1 MSRARTFADLAT
13 ASETGSL
20 ASPNMIING
29 DMAVAQRATSAT
41 GLGASTGYHTVD
53 RFVTEFTTS
62 GRMTQSQAAI
72 TDLAGFKYALK
83 CDCTTADTSVDAA
96 EYTLINQRME
106 GYTVNGLASGT
117 SSAKKSTVS
126 FYVKGNA
133 SATYVLE
140 LIKAGDRHINK
151 TFSVTTSWSRVSITF
166 DGDTTTQLAQ
176 DNTQELSVNI
186 WLHAGSNY
194 TSGSLQTS
202 WGSYVAAN
210 RAVGISSFFD
220 STDREIFIT
229 GWQYELGE
237 VATPFKHE
245 TFGDNLARC
254 QRYYFQI
261 GPYPSSSGYGYLGTF
276 ATADSNSGFTLVDF
290 PVYMRAEPTF
300 SSSGTASDYSLY
312 ITNAHKA
319 GSGGFSAANGDTLKH
334 MSVYSEHSGGTTAGQ
349 VGHLTTA
356 NNNTDAFL
364 GFSAEL

>member
-1 MSRARTFADLAT
+1 
-13 ASETGSL
+13 
-20 ASPNMIING
+20 
-29 DMAVAQRATSAT
+29 
-41 GLGASTGYHTVD
+41 
-53 RFVTEFTTS
+53 
-62 GRMTQSQAAI
+62 MTQSQAAI
-72 TDLAGFKYALK
+72 TDLPGFKYALK

-106 GYTVNGLASGT
+106 GYTVSGLASGT

-133 SATYVLE
+133 SATYVVE

-186 WLHAGSNY
+186 WIHAGSNY

-202 WGSYVAAN
+202 WGAYTAAN

-220 STDREIFIT
+220 STNRELFIT
-229 GWQYELGE
+229 GMQYELGE

-254 QRYYFQI
+254 QRYYHKI
-261 GPYPSSSGYGYLGTF
+261 D
-276 ATADSNSGFTLVDF
+276 ATVAYTRYAVGQAESTTQAEVYYEH
-290 PVYMRAEPTF
+290 PVEMRAKPTLGQT
-300 SSSGTASDYSLY
+300 GTASNYAVY
-312 ITNAHKA
+312 QNAGVIACSAVPQINSAQTKKM
-319 GSGGFSAANGDTLKH
+319 GVINPTVSSGMTQGEALIFLS
-334 MSVYSEHSGGTTAGQ
+334 
-349 VGHLTTA
+349 
-356 NNNTDAFL
+356 NNNTD
-364 GFSAEL
+364 SYIEYIAEL

>member
-29 DMAVAQRATSAT
+29 DMSVAQRATSAS
-41 GLGASTGYHTVD
+41 GIGASTGYHTVD

-72 TDLAGFKYALK
+72 TDLPGFKYALK

-106 GYTVNGLASGT
+106 GYTVSGLASGT

-133 SATYVLE
+133 SATYVVE

-186 WLHAGSNY
+186 WIHAGSNY

-202 WGSYVAAN
+202 WGAYTAAN

-220 STDREIFIT
+220 STDRELFIT
-229 GWQYELGE
+229 GMQYELGE
-237 VATPFKHE
+237 VATPYKHE
-245 TFGDNLARC
+245 NFADNLKRC
-254 QRYYFQI
+254 KRYFIKFSDSANYAI
-261 GPYPSSSGYGYLGTF
+261 GAAEDSTRGIFAFPAPDMRTNPTGTQGTLTLGGGIGSPPAVTAISSVTNSGHGLDLLLTVGSGLT
-276 ATADSNSGFTLVDF
+276 AKNALRIRAADSASVL
-290 PVYMRAEPTF
+290 TF
-300 SSSGTASDYSLY
+300 D
-312 ITNAHKA
+312 
-319 GSGGFSAANGDTLKH
+319 
-334 MSVYSEHSGGTTAGQ
+334 
-349 VGHLTTA
+349 
-356 NNNTDAFL
+356 
-364 GFSAEL
+364 AEL

>member
-1 MSRARTFADLAT
+1 MSKAAELA
-13 ASETGSL
+13 ALIGSQSSL
-20 ASPNMIING
+20 TNRNMIING

-106 GYTVNGLASGT
+106 GYTVNRLASGT
-117 SSAKKSTVS
+117 SSAKSSTVS

-133 SATYVLE
+133 NATYVVE
-140 LIKAGDRHINK
+140 LLKAGDRHINK

-186 WLHAGSNY
+186 WIHAGSNY

-202 WGSYVAAN
+202 WGAYTAAN

-220 STDREIFIT
+220 STDRELFIT
-229 GWQYELGE
+229 GMQYELGE
-237 VATPFKHE
+237 VATPFEHE
-245 TFGDNLARC
+245 TFADNLAKC
-254 QRYYFQI
+254 QRYFYKYISNHDYGPLGANGMQI
-261 GPYPSSSGYGYLGTF
+261 NTNSSSGVMYQGQHPVTMRTGPTMAYGGSWNAEV
-276 ATADSNSGFTLVDF
+276 ATGNGS
-290 PVYMRAEPTF
+290 F
-300 SSSGTASDYSLY
+300 SL
-312 ITNAHKA
+312 A
-319 GSGGFSAANGDTLKH
+319 GSVRSSDLFWQSQEAIGDGGANGYAAI
-334 MSVYSEHSGGTTAGQ
+334 VYASGDD
-349 VGHLTTA
+349 
-356 NNNTDAFL
+356 DAFL
-364 GFSAEL
+364 SGDAEF

>member
-13 ASETGSL
+13 ASEAGSL

-29 DMAVAQRATSAT
+29 DMAVAQRATSAS
-41 GLGASTGYHTVD
+41 GIGASTGYHTVD

-72 TDLAGFKYALK
+72 TDLPGFKYALK

-106 GYTVNGLASGT
+106 GYTVSGLASGT

-133 SATYVLE
+133 SATYVVE

-186 WLHAGSNY
+186 WIHAGSNY

-202 WGSYVAAN
+202 WGAYTAAN

-220 STDREIFIT
+220 STDRELFIT
-229 GWQYELGE
+229 GMQYELGE

-245 TFGDNLARC
+245 TFGENLSRC
-254 QRYYFQI
+254 QRYYHKIQ
-261 GPYPSSSGYGYLGTF
+261 
-276 ATADSNSGFTLVDF
+276 ATVAYTRYATGQAENTTQGEVYYEH
-290 PVYMRAEPTF
+290 PVEMRAKPTLGQT
-300 SSSGTASDYSLY
+300 GTASNYAVY
-312 ITNAHKA
+312 QNAGVIALSTVPAINSAQTKKM
-319 GSGGFSAANGDTLKH
+319 GVMNTTVSSGMTQGEALVFLS
-334 MSVYSEHSGGTTAGQ
+334 
-349 VGHLTTA
+349 
-356 NNNTDAFL
+356 NNNTD
-364 GFSAEL
+364 SYIEYIAEL

>member
-13 ASETGSL
+13 ASEAGSL

-29 DMAVAQRATSAT
+29 DMAVAQRATSASDI
-41 GLGASTGYHTVD
+41 GASTRYHTVD

-72 TDLAGFKYALK
+72 TYLPGFKYALK

-106 GYTVNGLASGT
+106 GYTVSGLASGT
-117 SSAKKSTVS
+117 SSAKSSTVS

-133 SATYVLE
+133 SATYVVE

-186 WLHAGSNY
+186 WIHAGSNY

-202 WGSYVAAN
+202 WGAYTAAN

-220 STDREIFIT
+220 STDRELFIT
-229 GWQYELGE
+229 GMQYELGE
-237 VATPFKHE
+237 VATPFEHE
-245 TFGDNLARC
+245 TFADNLAKC
-254 QRYYFQI
+254 QRYFYKYISNHDYGPLGANGMQI
-261 GPYPSSSGYGYLGTF
+261 NTNSSSGVMYQGQHPVTMRTGPTMAYGGSWNAEV
-276 ATADSNSGFTLVDF
+276 ATGNGS
-290 PVYMRAEPTF
+290 F
-300 SSSGTASDYSLY
+300 SL
-312 ITNAHKA
+312 A
-319 GSGGFSAANGDTLKH
+319 GSVRSSDLFWQSQEAIGDGGANGYAAI
-334 MSVYSEHSGGTTAGQ
+334 VYASGDD
-349 VGHLTTA
+349 
-356 NNNTDAFL
+356 DAFL
-364 GFSAEL
+364 SGDAEL

>member
-1 MSRARTFADLAT
+1 MSKAAELA
-13 ASETGSL
+13 ALIGSQSSL
-20 ASPNMIING
+20 TNRNMIING

-72 TDLAGFKYALK
+72 TDLPGFNYALK

-106 GYTVNGLASGT
+106 GYTVNRLASGT
-117 SSAKKSTVS
+117 SSAKSSTVS

-133 SATYVLE
+133 SATYVVE

-186 WLHAGSNY
+186 WIHAGSNY

-202 WGSYVAAN
+202 WGAYTAAN

-220 STDREIFIT
+220 STDRELFIT
-229 GWQYELGE
+229 GMQYELGE
-237 VATPFKHE
+237 VATPYKHE
-245 TFGDNLARC
+245 SYGDNLKRC
-254 QRYYFQI
+254 KRYFIKYSDSANYAI
-261 GPYPSSSGYGYLGTF
+261 GAAEDTTRGIFAFPAPDMRAVPTGTQGTLTLGGGIGSPPAVTAISSVTNSGHGLDLLLTVGSGLTAKNALRF
-276 ATADSNSGFTLVDF
+276 RAADS
-290 PVYMRAEPTF
+290 
-300 SSSGTASDYSLY
+300 AS
-312 ITNAHKA
+312 
-319 GSGGFSAANGDTLKH
+319 
-334 MSVYSEHSGGTTAGQ
+334 
-349 VGHLTTA
+349 
-356 NNNTDAFL
+356 FL
-364 GFSAEL
+364 RFDAELS

>member
-1 MSRARTFADLAT
+1 MSKAAELA
-13 ASETGSL
+13 ALIGSQSSL
-20 ASPNMIING
+20 SNRNMIING
-29 DMAVAQRATSAT
+29 DMAVAQRSTSAS
-41 GLGASTGYHTVD
+41 GIGASTGYHTVD
-53 RFVTEFTTS
+53 RHHTEFTTS

-72 TDLAGFKYALK
+72 TDLPGFKYALK

-96 EYTLINQRME
+96 EYTLINHKME
-106 GYTVNGLASGT
+106 GYTVNRLASGT
-117 SSAKKSTVS
+117 SSAKSSTVS

-229 GWQYELGE
+229 GWQYELGQ
-237 VATPFKHE
+237 VATPFEHE
-245 TFGDNLARC
+245 SYGDNLAKC
-254 QRYYFQI
+254 QRYYQKTMTNGQGYTTGSQHI
-261 GPYPSSSGYGYLGTF
+261 GINNRYLVEMRAAATVTLAYDGGDQYNNLTGTPTVHRNRTDGYHAYQS
-276 ATADSNSGFTLVDF
+276 ANSGN
-290 PVYMRAEPTF
+290 YYYYYI
-300 SSSGTASDYSLY
+300 GTSD
-312 ITNAHKA
+312 
-319 GSGGFSAANGDTLKH
+319 
-334 MSVYSEHSGGTTAGQ
+334 
-349 VGHLTTA
+349 
-356 NNNTDAFL
+356 
-364 GFSAEL
+364 AEL

>member
-13 ASETGSL
+13 ASEAGSL

-29 DMAVAQRATSAT
+29 DMAVAQRATSAS
-41 GLGASTGYHTVD
+41 GLGASSGYHTVD
-53 RFVTEFTTS
+53 RHHTEFTTS
-62 GRMTQSQAAI
+62 GRMTQSQVAI
-72 TDLAGFKYALK
+72 TDLPGFKYALK

-96 EYTLINQRME
+96 EYTAINHRME

-133 SATYVLE
+133 SATYVVE

-151 TFSVTTSWSRVSITF
+151 TFSVTTSWNRVSITF

-202 WGSYVAAN
+202 WGAYTAAN

-220 STDREIFIT
+220 STDREFFIT
-229 GWQYELGE
+229 GWQYEVGE

-245 TFGDNLARC
+245 SYGDNLQRC
-254 QRYYFQI
+254 QRYFYKFISNHDYGPLGANGMQI
-261 GPYPSSSGYGYLGTF
+261 NTNSTSGVMYQGQHPITMRTGPSMAIGGNWTAEVATGAGALFALTGSVRSSDLFWQSQEPIPSSG
-276 ATADSNSGFTLVDF
+276 
-290 PVYMRAEPTF
+290 
-300 SSSGTASDYSLY
+300 ASDGAAAIVY
-312 ITNAHKA
+312 
-319 GSGGFSAANGDTLKH
+319 GSGDD
-334 MSVYSEHSGGTTAGQ
+334 
-349 VGHLTTA
+349 
-356 NNNTDAFL
+356 DAFL
-364 GFSAEL
+364 SGDAEL

>member
-1 MSRARTFADLAT
+1 MSKAAELA
-13 ASETGSL
+13 ALIGSQSSL
-20 ASPNMIING
+20 TNRNMIING

-106 GYTVNGLASGT
+106 GYTVNRLASGT
-117 SSAKKSTVS
+117 SSAKSSTVS

-133 SATYVLE
+133 SATYVVE

-186 WLHAGSNY
+186 WIHAGSNF

-202 WGSYVAAN
+202 WGAYTAAN

-220 STDREIFIT
+220 STDRELFIT
-229 GWQYELGE
+229 GMQYELGE
-237 VATPFKHE
+237 VATPFEHE
-245 TFGDNLARC
+245 TFGDNLQRC
-254 QRYYFQI
+254 QRYFYKYISNHDYGPLGANGMQI
-261 GPYPSSSGYGYLGTF
+261 NTNSTAGVMYQGQHPITMRTGPSMAVGGSWTCEVATGAGALFALTGSVRSSDLFWQSQEPIPSSG
-276 ATADSNSGFTLVDF
+276 
-290 PVYMRAEPTF
+290 
-300 SSSGTASDYSLY
+300 ASDGAAAIVY
-312 ITNAHKA
+312 A
-319 GSGGFSAANGDTLKH
+319 SGDD
-334 MSVYSEHSGGTTAGQ
+334 
-349 VGHLTTA
+349 
-356 NNNTDAFL
+356 DAFL
-364 GFSAEL
+364 SGDAEL

>member
-13 ASETGSL
+13 ASEAGSL

-29 DMAVAQRATSAT
+29 DMAVAQRATSAS
-41 GLGASTGYHTVD
+41 GIGASTGYHTVD

-72 TDLAGFKYALK
+72 TDLPGFKYALK

-106 GYTVNGLASGT
+106 GYTVSGLASGT

-133 SATYVLE
+133 SATYVVE

-186 WLHAGSNY
+186 WIHAGSNY

-202 WGSYVAAN
+202 WGAYTAAN

-220 STDREIFIT
+220 STNRELFIT
-229 GWQYELGE
+229 GMQYELGE

-254 QRYYFQI
+254 QRYYHKI
-261 GPYPSSSGYGYLGTF
+261 D
-276 ATADSNSGFTLVDF
+276 ATVAYTRYAVGQAESTTQAEVYYEH
-290 PVYMRAEPTF
+290 PVEMRAKPTLGQT
-300 SSSGTASDYSLY
+300 GTASNYAVY
-312 ITNAHKA
+312 QNAGVIALSTVPVINSAQTKKM
-319 GSGGFSAANGDTLKH
+319 GVINPTVSSGMTQGEALIFLS
-334 MSVYSEHSGGTTAGQ
+334 
-349 VGHLTTA
+349 
-356 NNNTDAFL
+356 NNNTD
-364 GFSAEL
+364 SYIEYIAEL

>member
-13 ASETGSL
+13 ASEAGSL

-53 RFVTEFTTS
+53 RFATEFTTS

-72 TDLAGFKYALK
+72 TDLPGFKYALK

-96 EYTLINQRME
+96 EYTLINHRME

-220 STDREIFIT
+220 STDRELFIT
-229 GWQYELGE
+229 GMQYELGE

-245 TFGDNLARC
+245 SYADNLARC
-254 QRYYFQI
+254 QRYFQI
-261 GPYPSSSGYGYLGTF
+261 
-276 ATADSNSGFTLVDF
+276 
-290 PVYMRAEPTF
+290 
-300 SSSGTASDYSLY
+300 SGTARTYGIVANQHTATTCYSNLRWWQLMRAAPTVTIGATSDYNVYNATENITISDIDAGQITANSCELY
-312 ITNAHKA
+312 ATTSSRTA
-319 GSGGFSAANGDTLKH
+319 GTATHINTNGDTTFWKAD
-334 MSVYSEHSGGTTAGQ
+334 SE
-349 VGHLTTA
+349 L
-356 NNNTDAFL
+356 
-364 GFSAEL
+364 

>member
-13 ASETGSL
+13 ASEEGSL

-72 TDLAGFKYALK
+72 TDLPGFKYALK

-106 GYTVNGLASGT
+106 GYTVSGLASGT

-133 SATYVLE
+133 SATYVVE

-186 WLHAGSNY
+186 WIHAGSNY
-194 TSGSLQTS
+194 TSGTLQTS
-202 WGSYVAAN
+202 WGAYTAAN

-220 STDREIFIT
+220 STDRELFIT
-229 GWQYELGE
+229 GMQYELGE

-245 TFGDNLARC
+245 TFGDNLLKC
-254 QRYYFQI
+254 QRYFFKPNTTNNFMGFLMAPDGNANDFVGAVNFPVEMRASPTATVTCLENGTDDTLGGI
-261 GPYPSSSGYGYLGTF
+261 SSGPDVNAVSVHFVRMTNDG
-276 ATADSNSGFTLVDF
+276 NSGRRGLGI
-290 PVYMRAEPTF
+290 R
-300 SSSGTASDYSLY
+300 
-312 ITNAHKA
+312 
-319 GSGGFSAANGDTLKH
+319 
-334 MSVYSEHSGGTTAGQ
+334 GQ
-349 VGHLTTA
+349 M
-356 NNNTDAFL
+356 D
-364 GFSAEL
+364 AEL

>member
-13 ASETGSL
+13 ASEAGSL

-29 DMAVAQRATSAT
+29 DMAVAQRATSAS
-41 GLGASTGYHTVD
+41 GIGASTGYHTVD

-72 TDLAGFKYALK
+72 TDLPGFKYALK

-106 GYTVNGLASGT
+106 GYTVSGLASGT

-133 SATYVLE
+133 SATYVVE

-186 WLHAGSNY
+186 WIHAGSNY

-202 WGSYVAAN
+202 WGAYTAAN

-220 STDREIFIT
+220 STNRELFIT
-229 GWQYELGE
+229 GMQYELGE

-254 QRYYFQI
+254 QRYYHKI
-261 GPYPSSSGYGYLGTF
+261 D
-276 ATADSNSGFTLVDF
+276 ATVAYTRYAVGQAESTTQAEVYYEH
-290 PVYMRAEPTF
+290 PVEMRAKPTLGQT
-300 SSSGTASDYSLY
+300 GTASNYAVY
-312 ITNAHKA
+312 QNAGVIACSAVPQINSAQTKKM
-319 GSGGFSAANGDTLKH
+319 GVINPTVSSGMTQGEALIFLS
-334 MSVYSEHSGGTTAGQ
+334 
-349 VGHLTTA
+349 
-356 NNNTDAFL
+356 NNNTD
-364 GFSAEL
+364 SYIEYIAEL

>member
-13 ASETGSL
+13 ASEAGSL

-29 DMAVAQRATSAT
+29 DMAVAQRATSASDI
-41 GLGASTGYHTVD
+41 GASTGYHTVD

-72 TDLAGFKYALK
+72 TDLPGFKYALK

-106 GYTVNGLASGT
+106 GYTVSGLASGT

-133 SATYVLE
+133 SATYVVE

-186 WLHAGSNY
+186 WIHAGSNY

-202 WGSYVAAN
+202 WGAYTAAN

-220 STDREIFIT
+220 STDRELFIT
-229 GWQYELGE
+229 GMQYELGE
-237 VATPFKHE
+237 VATPFEHE
-245 TFGDNLARC
+245 TFADNLAKC
-254 QRYYFQI
+254 QRYFYKYISNHDYGPLGANGMQI
-261 GPYPSSSGYGYLGTF
+261 NTNSSSGVMYQGQHPITMRTGPTMAYGGTWNAEV
-276 ATADSNSGFTLVDF
+276 ATGNGSFTL
-290 PVYMRAEPTF
+290 
-300 SSSGTASDYSLY
+300 
-312 ITNAHKA
+312 A
-319 GSGGFSAANGDTLKH
+319 GSVRSSDLFWQSQEAIGDGGANGYAAI
-334 MSVYSEHSGGTTAGQ
+334 VYASGDD
-349 VGHLTTA
+349 
-356 NNNTDAFL
+356 DAFL
-364 GFSAEL
+364 SGDAEL

>member
-13 ASETGSL
+13 ASEAGSL

-29 DMAVAQRATSAT
+29 DMAVAQRATSAS

-53 RFVTEFTTS
+53 RHHTEFTTS

-72 TDLAGFKYALK
+72 TDLPGFKYALK
-83 CDCTTADTSVDAA
+83 CDCTTADTSIDAA
-96 EYTLINQRME
+96 EYTIINHRME

-202 WGSYVAAN
+202 WGAYSATS

-245 TFGDNLARC
+245 SFGDNLARC
-254 QRYYFQI
+254 QRYYELLSAVASTTSQTGPVATGQNTTNRKSI
-261 GPYPSSSGYGYLGTF
+261 GPYFYKTEKRAAPTIANVTIGIDAGDTSHAFVFSTGTRS
-276 ATADSNSGFTLVDF
+276 T
-290 PVYMRAEPTF
+290 
-300 SSSGTASDYSLY
+300 SGTSTTSTDIGEA
-312 ITNAHKA
+312 
-319 GSGGFSAANGDTLKH
+319 DT
-334 MSVYSEHSGGTTAGQ
+334 VIDDFTI
-349 VGHLTTA
+349 VV
-356 NNNTDAFL
+356 D
-364 GFSAEL
+364 AEL

>member
-1 MSRARTFADLAT
+1 MSKAAELA
-13 ASETGSL
+13 ALIGSQSSL
-20 ASPNMIING
+20 SNRNMIING

-53 RFVTEFTTS
+53 RHHTEFTTS

-72 TDLAGFKYALK
+72 TDLPGFKYALK

-96 EYTLINQRME
+96 EYTLINHKME
-106 GYTVNGLASGT
+106 GYTVNRLASGT
-117 SSAKKSTVS
+117 SSAKSSTVS

-245 TFGDNLARC
+245 SYGDNLARC
-254 QRYYFQI
+254 QRYY
-261 GPYPSSSGYGYLGTF
+261 YLA
-276 ATADSNSGFTLVDF
+276 ATAGTDPMGTGSWYGSTEIDWFVKF
-290 PVYMRAEPTF
+290 PVTMRAKPSLEAT
-300 SSSGTASDYSLY
+300 SGTNYYRSIGSATYDDFNGVAISNDKSIEGAYLY
-312 ITNAHKA
+312 ATNAAHGA
-319 GSGGFSAANGDTLKH
+319 SGTQGDASIVIALDASAKVAL
-334 MSVYSEHSGGTTAGQ
+334 
-349 VGHLTTA
+349 
-356 NNNTDAFL
+356 
-364 GFSAEL
+364 SAEL

>member
-13 ASETGSL
+13 ASEAGSL

-29 DMAVAQRATSAT
+29 DMAVAQRATSAS
-41 GLGASTGYHTVD
+41 GIGASTGYHTVD

-72 TDLAGFKYALK
+72 TDLPGFKYALK

-106 GYTVNGLASGT
+106 GYTVSGLASGT

-133 SATYVLE
+133 NATYVVE

-186 WLHAGSNY
+186 WIHAGSNY

-202 WGSYVAAN
+202 WGAYTAAN

-220 STDREIFIT
+220 STNRELFIT
-229 GWQYELGE
+229 GMQYELGE

-254 QRYYFQI
+254 QRYYHKI
-261 GPYPSSSGYGYLGTF
+261 D
-276 ATADSNSGFTLVDF
+276 ATVAYTRYAVGQAESTTQAEVYYEH
-290 PVYMRAEPTF
+290 PVEMRAKPTLGQT
-300 SSSGTASDYSLY
+300 GTASNYAVY
-312 ITNAHKA
+312 QNAGVIALSTVPVINSAQTKKM
-319 GSGGFSAANGDTLKH
+319 GVINPTVSSGMTQGEALIFLS
-334 MSVYSEHSGGTTAGQ
+334 
-349 VGHLTTA
+349 
-356 NNNTDAFL
+356 NNNTD
-364 GFSAEL
+364 SYIEYIAEL

>member
-1 MSRARTFADLAT
+1 MSKAAELA
-13 ASETGSL
+13 ALIGSQSSL
-20 ASPNMIING
+20 TNRNMIING

-72 TDLAGFKYALK
+72 TDLPGFNYALK

-106 GYTVNGLASGT
+106 GYTVNRLASGT
-117 SSAKKSTVS
+117 SSAKSSTVS

-133 SATYVLE
+133 SATYVVE

-186 WLHAGSNY
+186 WIHAGSNF
-194 TSGSLQTS
+194 TSGTLQTS
-202 WGSYVAAN
+202 WGAYTAAN

-220 STDREIFIT
+220 STVRELFIT
-229 GWQYELGE
+229 GMQYELGE
-237 VATPFKHE
+237 VATPFEHE
-245 TFGDNLARC
+245 SYGDNLQRC
-254 QRYYFQI
+254 QRYFYKYI
-261 GPYPSSSGYGYLGTF
+261 SNHDYGPLG
-276 ATADSNSGFTLVDF
+276 
-290 PVYMRAEPTF
+290 
-300 SSSGTASDYSLY
+300 
-312 ITNAHKA
+312 
-319 GSGGFSAANGDTLKH
+319 ANGMQINTN
-334 MSVYSEHSGGTTAGQ
+334 STAGVMYQ
-349 VGHLTTA
+349 GQHPITMRTGPSMAIGGNWTAEVATGAGALFALTGSVRSSDLFWQSQEAIGDGGA
-356 NNNTDAFL
+356 NGYAAIVYASGDDDAFL
-364 GFSAEL
+364 SGDAEF

>member
-13 ASETGSL
+13 ASEEGSL
-20 ASPNMIING
+20 TSPNLIING
-29 DMAVAQRATSAT
+29 DMSVAQRATSAS
-41 GLGASTGYHTVD
+41 GIGASTGYHTVD

-72 TDLAGFKYALK
+72 TDLPGFKYALK

-106 GYTVNGLASGT
+106 GYTVSGLASGT

-133 SATYVLE
+133 SATYVVE

-186 WLHAGSNY
+186 WIHAGSNY

-202 WGSYVAAN
+202 WGAYTAAN

-220 STDREIFIT
+220 STDRELFIT
-229 GWQYELGE
+229 GMQYELGE
-237 VATPFKHE
+237 VATPFEHE
-245 TFGDNLARC
+245 TFADNLAKC
-254 QRYYFQI
+254 QRYFYKYISNHDYGPLGANGMQI
-261 GPYPSSSGYGYLGTF
+261 NTNSSSGVMYQGQHPVTMRTGPTMAYGGSWNAEV
-276 ATADSNSGFTLVDF
+276 ATGNGS
-290 PVYMRAEPTF
+290 F
-300 SSSGTASDYSLY
+300 SL
-312 ITNAHKA
+312 A
-319 GSGGFSAANGDTLKH
+319 GSVRSSDLFWQSQEAIGDGGANGYAAI
-334 MSVYSEHSGGTTAGQ
+334 VYASGDD
-349 VGHLTTA
+349 
-356 NNNTDAFL
+356 DAFL
-364 GFSAEL
+364 SGDAEL

>member
-13 ASETGSL
+13 ASEEGSL
-20 ASPNMIING
+20 TSPNLIING
-29 DMAVAQRATSAT
+29 DMSVAQRATSAS
-41 GLGASTGYHTVD
+41 GIGASTGYHTVD

-72 TDLAGFKYALK
+72 TDLPGFKYALK

-106 GYTVNGLASGT
+106 GYTVNRLASGT

-133 SATYVLE
+133 SATYVVE

-186 WLHAGSNY
+186 WIHAGSNY

-202 WGSYVAAN
+202 WGAYTAAN

-220 STDREIFIT
+220 STDRELFIT
-229 GWQYELGE
+229 GMQYELGE
-237 VATPFKHE
+237 VATPFEHE
-245 TFGDNLARC
+245 TFADNLAKC
-254 QRYYFQI
+254 QRYFYKYISNHDYGPLGANGMQI
-261 GPYPSSSGYGYLGTF
+261 NTNSSSGVMYQGQHPVTMRTGPTMAYGGSWNAEV
-276 ATADSNSGFTLVDF
+276 ATGNGS
-290 PVYMRAEPTF
+290 F
-300 SSSGTASDYSLY
+300 SL
-312 ITNAHKA
+312 A
-319 GSGGFSAANGDTLKH
+319 GSVRSSDLFWQSQEAIGDGGANGYAAI
-334 MSVYSEHSGGTTAGQ
+334 VYASGDD
-349 VGHLTTA
+349 
-356 NNNTDAFL
+356 DAFL
-364 GFSAEL
+364 SGDAEL

>member
-1 MSRARTFADLAT
+1 MSKAAELA
-13 ASETGSL
+13 ALIGSQSSL
-20 ASPNMIING
+20 TNRNMIING

-106 GYTVNGLASGT
+106 GYTVNRLASGT
-117 SSAKKSTVS
+117 SSAKSSTVS

-133 SATYVLE
+133 SATYVVE

-186 WLHAGSNY
+186 WIHAGSNY

-202 WGSYVAAN
+202 WGAYTAAN

-220 STDREIFIT
+220 STDRELFIT
-229 GWQYELGE
+229 GMQYELGE
-237 VATPFKHE
+237 VATPFEHE
-245 TFGDNLARC
+245 TFADNLAKC
-254 QRYYFQI
+254 QRYFYKYISNHDYGPLGANGMQI
-261 GPYPSSSGYGYLGTF
+261 NTNSSSGVMYQGQHPVTMRTGPTMAYGGSWNAEV
-276 ATADSNSGFTLVDF
+276 ATGNGS
-290 PVYMRAEPTF
+290 F
-300 SSSGTASDYSLY
+300 SL
-312 ITNAHKA
+312 A
-319 GSGGFSAANGDTLKH
+319 GSVRSSDLFWQSQEAIGDGGANGYAAI
-334 MSVYSEHSGGTTAGQ
+334 VYASGDD
-349 VGHLTTA
+349 
-356 NNNTDAFL
+356 DAFL
-364 GFSAEL
+364 SGDAEF

>member
-13 ASETGSL
+13 ASEEGSL

-41 GLGASTGYHTVD
+41 GLGASSGYHTVD
-53 RFVTEFTTS
+53 RHHTEFTTS

-72 TDLAGFKYALK
+72 TDLPGFKYALK
-83 CDCTTADTSVDAA
+83 CECTTADTSVDAA
-96 EYTLINQRME
+96 EYTAINHKME

-133 SATYVLE
+133 SATYVVE

-186 WLHAGSNY
+186 WLHAGSNF
-194 TSGSLQTS
+194 TSGTLQTS
-202 WGSYVAAN
+202 WGAYTAAN

-220 STDREIFIT
+220 STDRELFIT

-237 VATPFKHE
+237 VATPYKHE
-245 TFGDNLARC
+245 SYGDNLARC
-254 QRYYFQI
+254 QRYFYAPVPKGSANSYF
-261 GPYPSSSGYGYLGTF
+261 GTGFNYNSSLMLGF
-276 ATADSNSGFTLVDF
+276 LHH
-290 PVYMRAEPTF
+290 PVEMRANPTLT
-300 SSSGTASDYSLY
+300 SSDGTDDFGFLRNGAEDTFNDVGLNSTNTKGTSIINNSDISGTGGQAGGLY
-312 ITNAHKA
+312 INDTTNA
-319 GSGGFSAANGDTLKH
+319 LI
-334 MSVYSEHSGGTTAGQ
+334 Y
-349 VGHLTTA
+349 L
-356 NNNTDAFL
+356 
-364 GFSAEL
+364 SAEL

>member
-1 MSRARTFADLAT
+1 MSKAAELA
-13 ASETGSL
+13 ALIGSQSSL
-20 ASPNMIING
+20 TNRNMIING

-72 TDLAGFKYALK
+72 TDLPGFNYALK

-106 GYTVNGLASGT
+106 GYTVNRLASGT
-117 SSAKKSTVS
+117 SSAKSSTVS

-133 SATYVLE
+133 SATYVVE

-186 WLHAGSNY
+186 WIHAGSNY

-202 WGSYVAAN
+202 WGAYTAAN

-220 STDREIFIT
+220 STDRELFIT
-229 GWQYELGE
+229 GMQYELGE
-237 VATPFKHE
+237 VATPFEHE
-245 TFGDNLARC
+245 TFADNLAKC
-254 QRYYFQI
+254 QRYFYKYISNHDYGPLGANGMQI
-261 GPYPSSSGYGYLGTF
+261 NTNSSSGVMYQGQHPVTMRTGPTMAYGGSWNAEV
-276 ATADSNSGFTLVDF
+276 ATGNGS
-290 PVYMRAEPTF
+290 F
-300 SSSGTASDYSLY
+300 SL
-312 ITNAHKA
+312 A
-319 GSGGFSAANGDTLKH
+319 GSVRSSDLFWQSQEAIGDGGANGYAAI
-334 MSVYSEHSGGTTAGQ
+334 VYASGDD
-349 VGHLTTA
+349 
-356 NNNTDAFL
+356 DAFL
-364 GFSAEL
+364 SGDAEL

>member
-1 MSRARTFADLAT
+1 MSKAAELA
-13 ASETGSL
+13 ALIGSQSSL
-20 ASPNMIING
+20 ANRNMIING

-53 RFVTEFTTS
+53 RHHTEFTTS

-72 TDLAGFKYALK
+72 TDLPRFKYALK

-96 EYTLINQRME
+96 EYTLINHKME
-106 GYTVNGLASGT
+106 GYTVNRLASGT
-117 SSAKKSTVS
+117 SSAKSSTVS

-237 VATPFKHE
+237 VATPFEHE
-245 TFGDNLARC
+245 SYGDNLAKC
-254 QRYYFQI
+254 QRYY
-261 GPYPSSSGYGYLGTF
+261 YLA
-276 ATADSNSGFTLVDF
+276 ATAGTDPMGTGSWYGSTEIDWFVKF
-290 PVYMRAEPTF
+290 PVTMRAKPSLEAT
-300 SSSGTASDYSLY
+300 SGTNYYRSIGSATYDDFNGVAISNDKSIEGAYLY
-312 ITNAHKA
+312 ATNAAHGA
-319 GSGGFSAANGDTLKH
+319 SGTQGDASIVIALDASAKVAL
-334 MSVYSEHSGGTTAGQ
+334 
-349 VGHLTTA
+349 
-356 NNNTDAFL
+356 
-364 GFSAEL
+364 SAEL

>member
-1 MSRARTFADLAT
+1 MSKAAELA
-13 ASETGSL
+13 ALIGSQSSL
-20 ASPNMIING
+20 SNRNMIING

-53 RFVTEFTTS
+53 RHHTEFTTS

-72 TDLAGFKYALK
+72 TDLPGFKYALK

-96 EYTLINQRME
+96 EYTLINHKME
-106 GYTVNGLASGT
+106 GYTVNRLASGT
-117 SSAKKSTVS
+117 SSAKSSTVS

-245 TFGDNLARC
+245 SYGDNLARC
-254 QRYYFQI
+254 QRYY
-261 GPYPSSSGYGYLGTF
+261 YLA
-276 ATADSNSGFTLVDF
+276 ATAGTDPMGTGSWYGSTEIDWFVKF
-290 PVYMRAEPTF
+290 PVTMRAKPSLEAT
-300 SSSGTASDYSLY
+300 SGTNYYRSIGSNTYDDFNGVAISNDKSIEGAYLY
-312 ITNAHKA
+312 ATNAAHGA
-319 GSGGFSAANGDTLKH
+319 SGTQGDASIVIALNASAKVAL
-334 MSVYSEHSGGTTAGQ
+334 
-349 VGHLTTA
+349 L
-356 NNNTDAFL
+356 
-364 GFSAEL
+364 AEL